1 MGVNRSL
8 IEKSVA
14 DSRDRLR
21 GLRWPIITGF
31 HTSHVARYDF
41 IFLLTFLLFYFFI
54 FLLLYLN

>member
-1 MGVNRSL
+1 MGLNRSS

-21 GLRWPIITGF
+21 GLPWPIITGF

-41 IFLLTFLLFYFFI
+41 I
-54 FLLLYLN
+54 LLLNF